1 MNHKVNSVADLH
13 DSATNLYTKVVIG
26 SEPSSAASMI
36 LNLKE
41 GIENLKNSWEGM
53 DAGTQINNVVTVY
66 NAVVK
71 IKNVLAALSVET
83 SKIAADYRAIQ
94 RANGANLAELISV
107 KEEAPDTVMP
117 EYSDTRD
124 TVNITPDA
132 VSGKAKVDAAKDAM
146 DAFLSN
152 VKKYFDEIME
162 NWTAGPKRDEAKQ
175 LFDEFMAGG
184 PHYKE
189 LLEEVSTSITTALQ
203 NYGM

>member
-152 VKKYFDEIME
+152 VKKYFDDIME